1 MALNGIS
8 TLPTKEER
16 LIAKLELAEQKR
28 LTLNYQRPYADIT
41 LLPTQYDG
49 NIVVSNPNIDGLII
63 GRPWVDV
70 PLDDE
75 LDDE

>member
-28 LTLNYQRPYADIT
+28 LTLNYQRPYFDIT

-49 NIVVSNPNIDGLII
+49 NLVVSNPNDDGLII
-63 GRPWVDV
+63 GRPLVDV

-75 LDDE
+75 